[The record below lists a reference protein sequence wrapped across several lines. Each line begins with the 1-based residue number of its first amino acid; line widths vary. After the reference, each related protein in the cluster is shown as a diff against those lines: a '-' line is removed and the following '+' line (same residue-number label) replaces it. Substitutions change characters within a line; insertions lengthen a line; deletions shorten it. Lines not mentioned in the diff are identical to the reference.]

1 MIDLSIFKRSI
12 RDMKMSNFA
21 MKTQNTYGRNF
32 KVIVYKENIILFL
45 QASLQ
50 VYTFFVNVM
59 DLEF

>member
-1 MIDLSIFKRSI
+1 
-12 RDMKMSNFA
+12 MKMSNFA